1 MIIFCILALKYS
13 TNIQHFTETTN
24 IIRINSVK
32 CLNHNHAVFF
42 FRTDIHPMVAID
54 QKIRDI
60 IEFLG
65 LNNHSFA
72 KQIGVTS
79 TTIDSITT
87 GRLQSDGS
95 RKRTKP
101 GYDLLERIISEFD
114 IDPEYLFGR
123 STTMTRQALPKAP
136 TYGGIPQVVA
146 VNQEGHENIVYVP
159 SKARAGYL
167 DGYGDMEYI
176 ETLPSFHM
184 PHLTNGTF
192 RCFEVQGNSM
202 VRTFFDGDLVFGKY
216 VEALSDIK
224 DGRVYVIVSKNDGI
238 VLKRVINRIEE
249 RGKLILKSDNKN
261 GHYPTYTINS
271 DEIMEA
277 WYVTMFASKQMPEPV
292 DVYDRLHDLETKIVS
307 LEEALQQKS

>member
-1 MIIFCILALKYS
+1 MM
-13 TNIQHFTETTN
+13 E
-24 IIRINSVK
+24 
-32 CLNHNHAVFF
+32 
-42 FRTDIHPMVAID
+42 ID

-60 IEFLG
+60 IETLS

-72 KQIGVTS
+72 KKIGVTS

-101 GYDLLERIISEFD
+101 GYDLLKRIITEFD
-114 IDPEYLFGR
+114 INPEYLFGK
-123 STTMTRQALPKAP
+123 SDAMIRQNVPQTQ

-146 VNQEGHENIVYVP
+146 VNQEGDENVIYVP
-159 SKARAGYL
+159 TKARAGYL
-167 DGYGDMEYI
+167 DGYGDTEFI
-176 ETLPSFHM
+176 ETLPSFNM

-216 VEALSDIK
+216 VEALDDIK

-238 VLKRVINRIEE
+238 VLKRVINRIRE

-261 GHYPTYTINS
+261 GNYPTYTINS
-271 DEIMEA
+271 EEIMEA

-292 DVYDRLHDLETKIVS
+292 DVYDRLHDLETKIVL
-307 LEEALQQKS
+307 LEEELRKNN